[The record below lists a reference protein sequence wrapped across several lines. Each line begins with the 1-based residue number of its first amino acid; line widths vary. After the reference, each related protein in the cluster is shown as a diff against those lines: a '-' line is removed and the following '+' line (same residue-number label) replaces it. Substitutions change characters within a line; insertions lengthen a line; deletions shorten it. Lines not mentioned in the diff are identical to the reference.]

1 MVYLFVKFAD
11 LFVGLALLRI
21 HERGDDFV
29 TEPSLANGMTP
40 RKDRLPDW
48 AAPAWTVRAA
58 LLSRKAIRSFLPTP
72 VPRGLIES
80 MLAEAARAPS
90 GTNTQPW
97 RVRVLSDA
105 PLARLS
111 STILGHLADPQASLP
126 SSGRERHYPA
136 QWPSP
141 YLERRRK
148 VGWDLYGLLGITR
161 EQRERI
167 DEQRNRNFRFFD
179 APVGLI
185 FTIDDRLREGSW
197 LDYGMFLQ
205 SLMLSARAHG
215 LGTCPQAAFTQFSEL
230 IATELGLPANEAVV
244 CGMSLGYPDPEA
256 RVNMLETERAP
267 VGEFASFDGFEPEST
282 GVADAG

>member
-1 MVYLFVKFAD
+1 
-11 LFVGLALLRI
+11 
-21 HERGDDFV
+21 
-29 TEPSLANGMTP
+29 MTLP
-40 RKDRLPDW
+40 KERLPDW
-48 AAPAWTVRAA
+48 AAPAGTVRAA
-58 LLSRKAIRSFLPTP
+58 ILSRKAIRSFLPTP
-72 VPRGLIES
+72 VPRGLVES

-97 RVRVLSDA
+97 RVRVLTGT

-111 STILGHLADPQASLP
+111 ATILAQLAEPSANLP

-136 QWPSP
+136 RWPSP

-161 EQRERI
+161 DQRERI
-167 DEQRNRNFRFFD
+167 DAQRNLNFRFFD

-215 LGTCPQAAFTQFSEL
+215 LGSCPQAAFTQFSEL
-230 IATELGLPANEAVV
+230 IATELGLPAHETVV
-244 CGMSLGYPDPEA
+244 CGMSLGYPDPGA
-256 RVNMLETERAP
+256 RINTLETERSP
-267 VGEFASFDGFEPEST
+267 VGEFASFVGFEPDST
-282 GVADAG
+282 IGMDVG